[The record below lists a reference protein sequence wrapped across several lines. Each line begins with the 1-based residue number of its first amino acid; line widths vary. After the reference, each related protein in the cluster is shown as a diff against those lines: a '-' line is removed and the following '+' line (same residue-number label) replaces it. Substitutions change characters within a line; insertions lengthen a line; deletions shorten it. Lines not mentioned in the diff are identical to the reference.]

1 MIDPLSFT
9 AGAVAGGSLGF
20 LLVAF
25 LAAGRLADQLADD
38 PVAVDLAEIPPMA
51 QPGPG
56 NPNGNPFATR
66 PGETPAPG
74 QLYRMAADQ
83 RDCARALGFL
93 LVDQAWQS
101 AGLDGPPHAE
111 IAACHR
117 RALALEAFAE
127 HLRKGTRA

>member
-9 AGAVAGGSLGF
+9 AGAVAGGS
-20 LLVAF
+20 
-25 LAAGRLADQLADD
+25 
-38 PVAVDLAEIPPMA
+38 
-51 QPGPG
+51 
-56 NPNGNPFATR
+56 
-66 PGETPAPG
+66 
-74 QLYRMAADQ
+74 
-83 RDCARALGFL
+83 LGFL